1 MMMIANSHDDDDS
14 HDDSYSS
21 ISSPIYPSIYRLIM
35 DIKINISIDTLCYG
49 LPGKHCYNHAAAE
62 IMSSSIQH
70 LFIICS
76 ASQSSPSIHRA
87 SIHHHQ
93 MSSIHQYVHSLS
105 FDDTLNYVYLLR
117 LYRELFKNMQYVL
130 WMIVMRM
137 RIGTVYILR
146 VSSFSDS

>member
-35 DIKINISIDTLCYG
+35 DIKISISIDTLCYG

-70 LFIICS
+70 LFIIC
-76 ASQSSPSIHRA
+76 ASIYSPSLLSSSSPRPS
-87 SIHHHQ
+87 SLHHHNHHHLSTYPS
-93 MSSIHQYVHSLS
+93 SSIYSPSPDEFHPSVLRPRALS
-105 FDDTLNYVYLLR
+105 WLR
-117 LYRELFKNMQYVL
+117 
-130 WMIVMRM
+130 
-137 RIGTVYILR
+137 
-146 VSSFSDS
+146 

>member
-35 DIKINISIDTLCYG
+35 DIKISISIDPLCYG
-49 LPGKHCYNHAAAE
+49 PGKQCYNHAAAE

-76 ASQSSPSIHRA
+76 SIYSPSLSSSSSQPSSSSTLSSSSSSPRPS
-87 SIHHHQ
+87 SLHHHHLSTYPS
-93 MSSIHQYVHSLS
+93 SSIYSPSPDEFHPSVLRPRALS
-105 FDDTLNYVYLLR
+105 
-117 LYRELFKNMQYVL
+117 
-130 WMIVMRM
+130 
-137 RIGTVYILR
+137 
-146 VSSFSDS
+146 